1 MLVRARIVARPPI
14 GGGARTL
21 SVPAR
26 NGGAQTLREEGQGLL
41 SGRRRQDERDGEVR
55 GSPSRFGGSVFRYL
69 FCFTTPECGYW
80 RVKATRTAGAMKK
93 PRTLDRGDIAPGGE
107 ADGEGGA
114 APLPCLAQRSTLFIS
129 PTPPALRAPPPP
141 RGAGAVRGDIPSKSM
156 PGD

>member
-107 ADGEGGA
+107 ADGEGGRPP
-114 APLPCLAQRSTLFIS
+114 PLSPSRKLMPIT
-129 PTPPALRAPPPP
+129 PTPPGLRPPPP
-141 RGAGAVRGDIPSKSM
+141 PPGAGAVHGDIPSRSV
-156 PGD
+156 PGG